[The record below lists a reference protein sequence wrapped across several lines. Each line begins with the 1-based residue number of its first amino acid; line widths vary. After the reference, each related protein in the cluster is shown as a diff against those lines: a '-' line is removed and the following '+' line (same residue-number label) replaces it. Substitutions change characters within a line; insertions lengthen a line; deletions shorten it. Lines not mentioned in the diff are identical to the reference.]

1 MEKTSLVP
9 DDAVTV
15 ALQKYSDMIRRIC
28 FMYLRNHAD
37 VEDVFQEVFL
47 KLLQSK
53 VVFENDEHTKA
64 WLCRIAINKCKDL
77 CKSFFRK
84 RVCSIEDMELPF
96 EDKIESDVMV
106 AVLSLP
112 PKYKDV
118 IYLFY
123 YEGYTVLEMAK
134 LLNQKENTIY
144 SNLHRARELLK
155 LKLGGMNSE
164 YIYSICSQP
173 D

>member
-9 DDAVTV
+9 NDTVTE
-15 ALQKYSDMIRRIC
+15 ALQKYSDMVRKIC
-28 FMYLRNHAD
+28 FMYLRNYAD

-47 KLLQSK
+47 TLLQSK

-64 WLCRIAINKCKDL
+64 WLCRIAINKCKDV

-84 RVCSIEDMELPF
+84 HVCSIEDMELPF
-96 EDKIESDVMV
+96 EDKVESDVMV

-118 IYLFY
+118 VYLFY
-123 YEGYTVLEMAK
+123 YEQYTVPEMAK

-155 LKLGGMNSE
+155 RELGGIDYA
-164 YIYSICSQP
+164 YIY
-173 D
+173 

>member
-1 MEKTSLVP
+1 MERISLVP
-9 DDAVTV
+9 NDAVTE
-15 ALQKYSDMIRRIC
+15 ALKKYSDMVRRIC
-28 FMYLRNHAD
+28 FMYLRNYAD

-64 WLCRIAINKCKDL
+64 WLCRIAINKCKDV

-84 RVCSIEDMELPF
+84 HVFSIEDMEISF
-96 EDKIESDVMV
+96 EDKVESDVMV

-118 IYLFY
+118 VYLFY
-123 YEGYTVLEMAK
+123 YEQYTVPEIAK
-134 LLNQKENTIY
+134 LLKQKENTIY

-155 LKLGGMNSE
+155 RELGGLYYE
-164 YIYSICSQP
+164 YIH
-173 D
+173 

>member
-9 DDAVTV
+9 NDAVTE
-15 ALQKYSDMIRRIC
+15 ALQKYSDMVRRIC
-28 FMYLRNHAD
+28 FMYLRNYAD

-53 VVFENDEHTKA
+53 VAFENDEHTKA
-64 WLCRIAINKCKDL
+64 WLCRIAINKCKDV

-84 RVCSIEDMELPF
+84 HVFSIEDMELPF
-96 EDKIESDVMV
+96 EDKVESDVMV

-118 IYLFY
+118 VYLFY
-123 YEGYTVLEMAK
+123 YEQYTVPEMAK
-134 LLNQKENTIY
+134 MLKQKENTIY

-155 LKLGGMNSE
+155 RELGGLDYE
-164 YIYSICSQP
+164 YIY
-173 D
+173 